1 MSTTATTVPATSA
14 PTTTL
19 ASTATIAPT
28 PTTKLEAKTESAGV
42 ALAAIMFILISVFA
56 ILGIYSLVKSLLC
69 IGKSGSVGEKIFG
82 ILLAFFTGPFYLI
95 YLYSSDGYCK
105 DENQSPA

>member
-1 MSTTATTVPATSA
+1 MSTTTTA

-19 ASTATIAPT
+19 AP
-28 PTTKLEAKTESAGV
+28 TKLEAKTESAGV
-42 ALAAIMFILISVFA
+42 ALAAIMFILIFVFA

-95 YLYSSDGYCK
+95 YLSSSDGYCK

>member
-1 MSTTATTVPATSA
+1 MSTTATTVPTTSA

-19 ASTATIAPT
+19 ASTATAA
-28 PTTKLEAKTESAGV
+28 PTTKLEAKTASAGV

>member
-1 MSTTATTVPATSA
+1 MSTTTAPTTSAPKTTTA

-19 ASTATIAPT
+19 AAT
-28 PTTKLEAKTESAGV
+28 TTKLEAKTASAGV

-95 YLYSSDGYCK
+95 YLNSSDGYCK
-105 DENQSPA
+105 DEHQSPI